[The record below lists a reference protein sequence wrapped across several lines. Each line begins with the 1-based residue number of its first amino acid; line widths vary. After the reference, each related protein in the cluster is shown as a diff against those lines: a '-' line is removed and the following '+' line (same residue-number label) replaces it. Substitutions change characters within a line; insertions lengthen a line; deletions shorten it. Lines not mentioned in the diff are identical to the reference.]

1 MSFVTIW
8 LASFLSRCY
17 LMSNSSGFCSYIHLF
32 EGFQTPYQ
40 KAERRKGVIV
50 RQTFAQMLEYYNKSV
65 WRIKYLYLIVI
76 TLLLERSRVTV
87 FLGSLG
93 NSTNSFPAQRTT
105 TNAKSLPFLI
115 SEISILCSSL
125 ECFIVVIWLMVQV
138 QFWGHDGK
146 TSSV

>member
-1 MSFVTIW
+1 MSFATIW

-50 RQTFAQMLEYYNKSV
+50 RQTFAQMLEYCL
-65 WRIKYLYLIVI
+65 RIKYLYLIVI

-115 SEISILCSSL
+115 SEISSLCSSL

-138 QFWGHDGK
+138 QFCGHDGK